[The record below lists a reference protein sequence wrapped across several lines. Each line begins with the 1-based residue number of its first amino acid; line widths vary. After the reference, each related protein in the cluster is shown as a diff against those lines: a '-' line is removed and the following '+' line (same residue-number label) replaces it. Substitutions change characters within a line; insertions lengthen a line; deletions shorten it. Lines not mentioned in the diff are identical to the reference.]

1 MPRYDESPRGTT
13 IKLIVN
19 SVSVLSAFCVNRPGS
34 LMFPYLPTILLAL
47 SIIALIGSVASFVY
61 DYRQRSSASLL
72 RRLREDTELDRVDDD
87 DYLFRRMFSKEGER
101 TCSWRESLQVM
112 IEHSGFHWSLSR
124 LCWISVAIGSVFGFM
139 VYVLTSSEIGA
150 LVAGAAGLIVP
161 IGIVRKRYASRQHR
175 LLNQLPETFELIVR
189 SVKAGQSVH
198 ASIQMIAS
206 ENRPPISTE
215 FKRCSDQQNLGLP
228 PDEAFRDLAH
238 RNGVMEL
245 QIFAVAMLVQRQTG
259 GSLVEILTNLSKL
272 VRSRLRMQ
280 ARLRA
285 LTGEARM
292 QAVVLTLLPIVAL
305 FAIHILK
312 PDYVAVLYSRPQ
324 LILGMAVSNVVG
336 ACWIRKLIQI
346 DY

>member
-1 MPRYDESPRGTT
+1 MHS
-13 IKLIVN
+13 
-19 SVSVLSAFCVNRPGS
+19 
-34 LMFPYLPTILLAL
+34 YLPASLLAI
-47 SIIALIGSVASFVY
+47 SATALVAGVSGFIY
-61 DYRQRSSASLL
+61 DSRRNSRAALL
-72 RRLREDTELDRVDDD
+72 RRLREQSDSSQNDDD
-87 DYLFRRMFSKEGER
+87 DTLFRRLLAKDSDR
-101 TCSWRESLQVM
+101 TGTLRESIQVM
-112 IEHSGFHWSLSR
+112 IEHSGINWSLSK
-124 LCWISVAIGSVFGFM
+124 LLLISLA
-139 VYVLTSSEIGA
+139 
-150 LVAGAAGLIVP
+150 
-161 IGIVRKRYASRQHR
+161 IGIVSAGIFYISTNSPFASTIACVVGLASPIAIVRSRYVSRQSR

-198 ASIQMIAS
+198 ASIQMIAN

-215 FKRCSDQQNLGLP
+215 FKRCSEQQNLGLP
-228 PDEAFRDLAH
+228 QDEAFRDLAH

-292 QAVVLTLLPIVAL
+292 QAIVLTFLPVVSLAS
-305 FAIHILK
+305 IHFLK
-312 PDYVAVLYSRPQ
+312 PDYVAVLFDRPQ
-324 LILGMAVSNVVG
+324 LIGGMAVANVL
-336 ACWIRKLIQI
+336 AALWIRKLTQI